1 MHEKNPSP
9 ESGREGGTEMNH
21 IDVAV
26 IIMVIGVLGLGIS
39 CTSLYYNSQIVQ
51 PIQDEF
57 DNYKKAIQPMLNPS
71 VLTIYKDDNYTCVNV
86 TSINVTVFRSLSSS
100 EAVQWALDNV
110 WNHTRVSIV
119 EDIKMDGPIEYPE
132 NKSYAIQAEG
142 GYLIFNMTEI
152 EK

>member
-1 MHEKNPSP
+1 
-9 ESGREGGTEMNH
+9 MNH
-21 IDVAV
+21 KDVAV
-26 IIMVIGVLGLGIS
+26 IIMVVGVLGFGIS
-39 CTSLYYNSQIVQ
+39 CTSLYYGTQIVQ
-51 PIQDEF
+51 PLQDKF
-57 DNYKKAIQPMLNPS
+57 DNYKKSIQPMLNPS
-71 VLTIYKDDNYTCVNV
+71 VLTIYKDGDYTCVNV
-86 TSINVTVFRSLSSS
+86 TSIDVTVFRSLSSS